1 MSKVSRGM
9 KISLIF
15 ILNPHR
21 IFLAS
26 AVWLPDFVYWLADK
40 LDDFARWLENFAN
53 ARFESWPLIGER
65 MSDELNRYYADKRK
79 EKSRRASEAIIP
91 ASQRSNQK

>member
-26 AVWLPDFVYWLADK
+26 AVWLSDFVYWLA
-40 LDDFARWLENFAN
+40 LPVREPVTAVVARSL
-53 ARFESWPLIGER
+53 SML
-65 MSDELNRYYADKRK
+65 
-79 EKSRRASEAIIP
+79 KS
-91 ASQRSNQK
+91 

>member
-26 AVWLPDFVYWLADK
+26 VVWLSDFVYWLADK

-79 EKSRRASEAIIP
+79 ETQGEEQEGK
-91 ASQRSNQK
+91 

>member
-26 AVWLPDFVYWLADK
+26 AVCLSDFVYWLADK

>member
-26 AVWLPDFVYWLADK
+26 TVWLSYFVYWLADK

>member
-21 IFLAS
+21 IF
-26 AVWLPDFVYWLADK
+26 WLQQYGCHILF
-40 LDDFARWLENFAN
+40 
-53 ARFESWPLIGER
+53 IG
-65 MSDELNRYYADKRK
+65 
-79 EKSRRASEAIIP
+79 
-91 ASQRSNQK
+91 

>member
-26 AVWLPDFVYWLADK
+26 AVWLSYFVCWLADK

>member
-1 MSKVSRGM
+1 MNKVSRGM

-15 ILNPHR
+15 ILKPHR

-26 AVWLPDFVYWLADK
+26 AVWLSDFVYWLADK

-53 ARFESWPLIGER
+53 ARFESWPIIGER

-79 EKSRRASEAIIP
+79 EKSRRESEAIIS

>member
-26 AVWLPDFVYWLADK
+26 TVLLSYFVYWLADK
-40 LDDFARWLENFAN
+40 FDDFAGWLENFAN
-53 ARFESWPLIGER
+53 ARFKSWPLLGER
-65 MSDELNRYYADKRK
+65 MSDELNQYYAEKSK
-79 EKSRRASEAIIP
+79 EQSRRASEAIIP

>member
-26 AVWLPDFVYWLADK
+26 VVLLSYFVYWLADK

-53 ARFESWPLIGER
+53 ARFKSWPLLGEG

-79 EKSRRASEAIIP
+79 EKSGRASEAIIP

>member
-1 MSKVSRGM
+1 GM

-21 IFLAS
+21 IFFAS
-26 AVWLPDFVYWLADK
+26 AVWLSDFVYGLADK
-40 LDDFARWLENFAN
+40 LHDFARWLENFAN

-65 MSDELNRYYADKRK
+65 MYDELKSYYADKRK
-79 EKSRRASEAIIP
+79 EKSR
-91 ASQRSNQK
+91 

>member
-26 AVWLPDFVYWLADK
+26 AVLLSYFVYWLADK
-40 LDDFARWLENFAN
+40 FDDFAGWPENFAN
-53 ARFESWPLIGER
+53 VRFKSWPLIGEG
-65 MSDELNRYYADKRK
+65 MSDELNQYYAENRK
-79 EKSRRASEAIIP
+79 E
-91 ASQRSNQK
+91 

>member
-26 AVWLPDFVYWLADK
+26 AVLLSYFVYWLADK
-40 LDDFARWLENFAN
+40 FDDFA
-53 ARFESWPLIGER
+53 G
-65 MSDELNRYYADKRK
+65 
-79 EKSRRASEAIIP
+79 
-91 ASQRSNQK
+91 

>member
-26 AVWLPDFVYWLADK
+26 AVWLSDFIYWLTDK

-79 EKSRRASEAIIP
+79 EKSGRASEAIIP

>member
-26 AVWLPDFVYWLADK
+26 AVLLSDFVYWLADK

>member
-21 IFLAS
+21 IFLAL
-26 AVWLPDFVYWLADK
+26 AVWLSYFVYWLADK
-40 LDDFARWLENFAN
+40 LDDFAGWLENFAN

-79 EKSRRASEAIIP
+79 EKSRRASEAI
-91 ASQRSNQK
+91 

>member
-26 AVWLPDFVYWLADK
+26 AVWLPYFVYWLADK

>member
-21 IFLAS
+21 IFLAL
-26 AVWLPDFVYWLADK
+26 AVWLSYFVYWLADK

>member
-21 IFLAS
+21 IFLAL
-26 AVWLPDFVYWLADK
+26 AVWLSYFVYWLADK
-40 LDDFARWLENFAN
+40 LDDFAGWLENFAN

>member
-26 AVWLPDFVYWLADK
+26 AVWLSYFVYWLADK
-40 LDDFARWLENFAN
+40 FDDFRDGLRILRMRGLSHG
-53 ARFESWPLIGER
+53 RFSER
-65 MSDELNRYYADKRK
+65 GCLTN
-79 EKSRRASEAIIP
+79 
-91 ASQRSNQK
+91 

>member
-1 MSKVSRGM
+1 
-9 KISLIF
+9 
-15 ILNPHR
+15 
-21 IFLAS
+21 
-26 AVWLPDFVYWLADK
+26 LADK
-40 LDDFARWLENFAN
+40 LDDFAKWLENFAN
-53 ARFESWPLIGER
+53 ARFESWPLIGEK